1 MATNFKNGVL
11 SAPLLTVA
19 PCGLLSVAQVEE
31 GTPESNWLRG
41 YSVETH
47 AAPTVRIISYN
58 NAVVSDGDLYDG
70 AAEESTFPAR
80 PFFLEIEAKTTGLM
94 LVDHDPLKDGTV
106 ADQIKAAS
114 QKAVEYELW
123 EGAAA
128 KANPA
133 DDTNY
138 LTKTGGADIVTT
150 GGVSSSR
157 ALELIEQS
165 IASSPT
171 GARGIIHMTRDV
183 ASSLGSRLLYSADSR
198 DDKQA
203 YAVTRLGTL
212 VVIGSGYTGAGPDG
226 DAGAAASA
234 TNKWMYATGGVV
246 VLLGDVSVDNAA
258 FTSSAN
264 DHILLANRAAS
275 VHFDP
280 SIWSAAQVT
289 LS

>member
-1 MATNFKNGVL
+1 MALNFKNGVV

-31 GTPESNWLRG
+31 NVDESKWLRG

-58 NAVVSDGDLYDG
+58 NTTVSDGDLYDG
-70 AAEESTFPAR
+70 SAEESTFPAA
-80 PFFLEIEAKTTGLM
+80 PFFLEIEASTTGLL
-94 LVDHDPLKDGTV
+94 LVDHNPLEDGSIK
-106 ADQIKAAS
+106 DQIQAAT

-123 EGAAA
+123 EGVAA
-128 KANPA
+128 KANPT

-150 GGVSSSR
+150 SGVSSTR

-165 IASSPT
+165 IAASPT

-183 ASSLGSRLLYSADSR
+183 ASSLGSRLLYKAKSR
-198 DDKQA
+198 DDKKA
-203 YAVTRLGTL
+203 FAVTREGTL

-226 DAGAAASA
+226 ATGAAPTA

-246 VLLGDVSVDNAA
+246 VLLGAVNDANEA
-258 FTSSAN
+258 FTSSTN
-264 DHILLANRAAS
+264 DHIVFANRPAS

>member
-1 MATNFKNGVL
+1 MAINFKNSVVT
-11 SAPLLTVA
+11 APLLTVA

-31 GTPESNWLRG
+31 NVDESKWLRG

-70 AAEESTFPAR
+70 SAEESTFPAR
-80 PFFLEIEAKTTGLM
+80 PFFLEIEANTTGLL
-94 LVDHDPLKDGTV
+94 LVGHNPLEDGSIQ
-106 ADQIKAAS
+106 DQIRAAS

-128 KANPA
+128 KANPT

-138 LTKTGGADIVTT
+138 LTKTGGATVVTS
-150 GGVSSSR
+150 GGVSSTR

-165 IASSPT
+165 IATSPT
-171 GARGIIHMTRDV
+171 GARGVIHMTRDV
-183 ASSLGSRLLYSADSR
+183 ASSLGSRLLFKTDSQNDR
-198 DDKQA
+198 DA
-203 YAVTRLGTL
+203 FAVTRLGTL

-226 DAGAAASA
+226 NGSAAPSA

-246 VLLGDVSVDNAA
+246 VLLGQPDVDNEAYT
-258 FTSSAN
+258 TSTN
-264 DHILLANRAAS
+264 DHVVYANRAAS

-280 SIWSAAQVT
+280 SIWTAAQVT